1 MDAVTYPRPETERL
15 LTRHFV
21 PLRLPLAENA
31 DMARRFDVRWTPA
44 FVVLDDQEK
53 DHYRAFGYH
62 PPEDFEHLLRVA
74 RGTIDFSRGD
84 YSSALAWFATAA
96 DDVRDSAL
104 RPEALYWQGVCRY
117 KLGDKDGMS
126 QAWNRLLD
134 HYPKSLWA
142 RRASFIRSA
151 A

>member
-1 MDAVTYPRPETERL
+1 MDAVTYPRPESERL

-21 PLRLPLAENA
+21 PVRLPLAEHP
-31 DMARRFDVRWTPA
+31 DLARRYDVRWTPA
-44 FVVLDDQEK
+44 FVVLDDQRQER
-53 DHYRAFGYH
+53 YRAFGYH

-74 RGTIDFSRGD
+74 RGTIDFNRGD

-126 QAWNRLLD
+126 EAWNRLLD
-134 HYPKSLWA
+134 LYPKSLWA
-142 RRASFIRSA
+142 RRASVIRSA